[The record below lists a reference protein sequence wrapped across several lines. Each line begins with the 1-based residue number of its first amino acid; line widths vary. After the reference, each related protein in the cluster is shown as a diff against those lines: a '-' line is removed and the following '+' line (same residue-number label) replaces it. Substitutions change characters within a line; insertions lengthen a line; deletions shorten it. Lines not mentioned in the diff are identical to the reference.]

1 MSDEAKTTTRQQQA
15 ERKMCKMN
23 CGFFGSE
30 ATGEC
35 CSKCWNNLSEAQR
48 QQQQPA
54 NSTSVTNNN
63 STVSPV
69 NVTMSAVCKEVT
81 RPSIAKNLKT
91 STTKPTKTAVPVKR
105 KTVKKK
111 MKKNKYSNLMA
122 SMMKKA
128 PSSQNDGEQD
138 QKSKIEK
145 EREALRRV
153 VGGGVFSK
161 IDKI

>member
-1 MSDEAKTTTRQQQA
+1 
-15 ERKMCKMN
+15 
-23 CGFFGSE
+23 
-30 ATGEC
+30 
-35 CSKCWNNLSEAQR
+35 
-48 QQQQPA
+48 
-54 NSTSVTNNN
+54 
-63 STVSPV
+63 
-69 NVTMSAVCKEVT
+69 MSAVCKEVT